1 MSLLATFMINISAF
15 TSLKIIIS
23 VLDHIFE
30 WFIKTLLPNS
40 NFFLSQTALKN
51 YYSDG
56 SQRKNIILKY
66 LKCHIE
72 SFSSYINL

>member
-56 SQRKNIILKY
+56 S
-66 LKCHIE
+66 
-72 SFSSYINL
+72 

>member
-30 WFIKTLLPNS
+30 WLIKLYCPTV
-40 NFFLSQTALKN
+40 T
-51 YYSDG
+51 
-56 SQRKNIILKY
+56 
-66 LKCHIE
+66 
-72 SFSSYINL
+72 FSYPELH